1 MGQVHDADGHQKK
14 NLTMP
19 AGVVVGEI
27 RAELSE
33 DGQLP
38 SGIVRVREDINRF
51 NQAASEIS
59 SVSLMGWRSENNDMN
74 KRMGELR
81 SSASVPATSMTLRGI
96 PAHP

>member
-1 MGQVHDADGHQKK
+1 MVQVHDADGHQKK

-38 SGIVRVREDINRF
+38 SGI
-51 NQAASEIS
+51 
-59 SVSLMGWRSENNDMN
+59 
-74 KRMGELR
+74 
-81 SSASVPATSMTLRGI
+81 
-96 PAHP
+96 